1 MRSGRSIIAG
11 YPGDIILQ
19 VVLFLLPLVFI
30 SGFRSFID
38 LQQLHY
44 LGRPEDPPE
53 IIAYW
58 SIEAASDNNWTI
70 GDIIP
75 LQLTVMYPKDLEIL
89 IPDLPTQWGDF
100 EVREQETIR
109 LYKGNNNLMV
119 MLVQVGVTC
128 WAPGS
133 FPTPDLSLDYR
144 QNNSVITNKIPVDP
158 IMVSISSVL
167 DQEEQEI
174 KGLKPQAALSFSWI
188 DAIPYFLAFFSFTI
202 LLGMI
207 IWRVIRPADIGGNH
221 DKQEPEGLSPSDQAL
236 VDLDLAR
243 QLANEIQYKLYY
255 AALINN
261 IKTYLAAVYG
271 LSMLDKTNHE
281 ILQIIRARK
290 DISTPAD
297 ILQKLFEEASLV
309 KFNPDVKPFEGQ
321 MADALQ
327 MASDIVTRTESLNNF
342 NDQPGREER
351 GAKIE

>member
-1 MRSGRSIIAG
+1 M
-11 YPGDIILQ
+11 
-19 VVLFLLPLVFI
+19 
-30 SGFRSFID
+30 
-38 LQQLHY
+38 
-44 LGRPEDPPE
+44 
-53 IIAYW
+53 
-58 SIEAASDNNWTI
+58 
-70 GDIIP
+70 
-75 LQLTVMYPKDLEIL
+75 
-89 IPDLPTQWGDF
+89 
-100 EVREQETIR
+100 
-109 LYKGNNNLMV
+109 
-119 MLVQVGVTC
+119 
-128 WAPGS
+128 
-133 FPTPDLSLDYR
+133 
-144 QNNSVITNKIPVDP
+144 
-158 IMVSISSVL
+158 
-167 DQEEQEI
+167 
-174 KGLKPQAALSFSWI
+174 
-188 DAIPYFLAFFSFTI
+188 
-202 LLGMI
+202 
-207 IWRVIRPADIGGNH
+207 
-221 DKQEPEGLSPSDQAL
+221 
-236 VDLDLAR
+236 DLAR